1 MAGDWLKVETALP
14 DKPEVHYIA
23 STLNIDPDAVI
34 GKLLRVWSWFDQH
47 TEDGNAV
54 GVTFALVDRFAGVT
68 GFGEAMQFAGWLVQ
82 KDKTLVMVNFDR
94 HNSKSAKKRA
104 LSGERQA
111 RFRNA
116 SVTLGA
122 LPEKRREE
130 KNKYIAI
137 RPESVNPETW
147 GSFLELRKAK
157 KSPVTETALKGIAS
171 EAEKAGLSLEAALRE
186 CCARGW
192 LGFKAAWMPAK
203 ESSEVRRVA
212 I

>member
-1 MAGDWLKVETALP
+1 MAGDWLKVETSLP

-47 TEDGNAV
+47 TEDGNAH
-54 GVTFALVDRFAGVT
+54 GVTFALVDRFTGVT

-104 LSGERQA
+104 LSGERQQ

-130 KNKYIAI
+130 KNKYIAHQ
-137 RPESVNPETW
+137 PDSVSAETW
-147 GSFLELRKAK
+147 GSFLALRKAK
-157 KSPVTETALKGIAS
+157 KAPVTDTAIKGIAS
-171 EAEKAGLSLEAALRE
+171 EAGKAGISLESALRE

-192 LGFKAAWMPAK
+192 IGFKAEWVPQAEKPRG
-203 ESSEVRRVA
+203 VQ

>member
-1 MAGDWLKVETALP
+1 MAGDWLKVETSLP

-54 GVTFALVDRFAGVT
+54 GVTFALVDRFTGVT

-104 LSGERQA
+104 LSGERQKK
-111 RFRNA
+111 FRNA
-116 SVTLGA
+116 HVTPEV

-130 KNKYIAI
+130 KKEIQKDMAC
-137 RPESVNPETW
+137 RPESV
-147 GSFLELRKAK
+147 S
-157 KSPVTETALKGIAS
+157 
-171 EAEKAGLSLEAALRE
+171 
-186 CCARGW
+186 
-192 LGFKAAWMPAK
+192 
-203 ESSEVRRVA
+203 
-212 I
+212 